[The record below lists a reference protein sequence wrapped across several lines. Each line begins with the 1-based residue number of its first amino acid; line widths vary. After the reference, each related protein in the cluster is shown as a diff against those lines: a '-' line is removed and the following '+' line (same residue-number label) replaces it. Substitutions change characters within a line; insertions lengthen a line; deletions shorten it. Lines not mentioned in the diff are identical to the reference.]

1 MLTPWHRRPDICGQP
16 RCRAIADPP
25 LPIPRRRVHIPAM
38 AVLKIVRMGHP
49 ALARPANP
57 VPDPSVPEI
66 HQLVADM
73 VDTLED
79 AGGIGL
85 AATQVAVPLRLVMFF
100 VPALRTS
107 GEAGDEPVPLTI
119 LANPVIEALDDE
131 QETEYEAC
139 LSVPGLT
146 GPVPR
151 WRRIRY
157 RGVSPTGES
166 IEREASGFHARVVQH
181 ECDHLDGILYPMRMA
196 DLSKLAYVDQL
207 KELESPEGR
216 RAAAEAEAADER
228 ERVEP

>member
-1 MLTPWHRRPDICGQP
+1 
-16 RCRAIADPP
+16 
-25 LPIPRRRVHIPAM
+25 M

-49 ALARPANP
+49 VLAHPADP
-57 VPDPSVPEI
+57 VPDPRVPEI

-85 AATQVAVPLRLVMFF
+85 AATQVGLPLRLVIFF

-107 GEAGDEPVPLTI
+107 GAAGDQPVPLTI
-119 LANPVIEALDDE
+119 LVNPQIEPIGEE
-131 QETEYEAC
+131 QETAYEAC

-157 RGVSPTGES
+157 RGVTPMGEV

-181 ECDHLDGILYPMRMA
+181 ECDHLDGILYPMRMS

-207 KELESPEGR
+207 KELDSQEAR
-216 RAAAEAEAADER
+216 QAAEADEAEALEK
-228 ERVEP
+228 VPS